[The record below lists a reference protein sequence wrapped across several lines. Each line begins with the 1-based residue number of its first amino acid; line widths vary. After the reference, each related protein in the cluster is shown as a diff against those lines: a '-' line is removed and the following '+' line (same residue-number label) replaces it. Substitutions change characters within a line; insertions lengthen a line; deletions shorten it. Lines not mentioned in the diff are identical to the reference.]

1 MQRYLRLLGVM
12 VRGLVSRLCL
22 FVVRRLRV
30 VVSFLL
36 TGHVVASLEVA
47 PVTVTVMGLVVGS
60 LEVAKRVELLVV
72 VAVTVTVV
80 SVLLV
85 GRLGLPVRGWLVARA
100 GLVRRSS
107 QVEVVR
113 LLVMAIGLVWLLLRW
128 LGLPVIVAEVLLEGL
143 LVLLP
148 VWLCG
153 CLSGLLLRGRLLL
166 RRLLRLFARLFGGSH
181 GLELLVFR
189 LWLLRSVLLLTR
201 TSLLFHRLIVLIA
214 LRLVLLLSGRLGVL
228 RLRLLL
234 LWRAGLG
241 RWINLPSSFFGRF
254 LLLIFVIFLRLLWFF
269 GLGRFLSLRG
279 GLSIGDRV

>member
-1 MQRYLRLLGVM
+1 
-12 VRGLVSRLCL
+12 
-22 FVVRRLRV
+22 
-30 VVSFLL
+30 
-36 TGHVVASLEVA
+36 
-47 PVTVTVMGLVVGS
+47 MGLVVRR

-72 VAVTVTVV
+72 VAVTVTVL
-80 SVLLV
+80 SVPLV
-85 GRLGLPVRGWLVARA
+85 GRLGLPVRRW
-100 GLVRRSS
+100 LVRRGS

-113 LLVMAIGLVWLLLRW
+113 LLVVAIGLVWLLLRW
-128 LGLPVIVAEVLLEGL
+128 LGLPMIVAEVLLEGL

-153 CLSGLLLRGRLLL
+153 CLSRLLLRGRLLL
-166 RRLLRLFARLFGGSH
+166 RRLLRLFAGLFGGSH

-234 LWRAGLG
+234 LWRTGLG
-241 RWINLPSSFFGRF
+241 RWINLPSSFFSRF

-279 GLSIGDRV
+279 GLSIRYGV